1 LLQIIAALLT
11 AAAAAA
17 AAIVDLAHSGNQR
30 ANWVPICMQFHG
42 FCQRTS
48 GAVVASFLAVLVL
61 LFLVILAAFTI
72 RKRC

>member
-1 LLQIIAALLT
+1 MVGMLT

-17 AAIVDLAHSGNQR
+17 AAIVDLAHSGNIR

-48 GAVVASFLAVLVL
+48 GSVVASIIGRPVRWCVWCCLV
-61 LFLVILAAFTI
+61 
-72 RKRC
+72 